1 MNLINQNNLLN
12 LAKKLVVIQLVIAV
26 FVSVLAPTNLA
37 LAQEPL
43 VISNIEV
50 VQNDKTATIS
60 WRTNRPSYGKT
71 QWGITTNNYKWSLQ
85 SGKKDV
91 VQSIT
96 ITGLFSETNYY
107 FRITAWDD
115 TAEVTSFEQTFQTK
129 KLSDNKAPTISNVS
143 VAYLTG
149 RTATIQ
155 WETDEPA
162 TTEVEYGL
170 VSGPYN
176 QNKSNGTL
184 TRIHDITLTGL
195 SDGSAYHF
203 RVKSKDKDNNIST
216 WYDMTFQTKLTD
228 KTDKDALIIY
238 DIRPASENDVN
249 VTQTSAVISWR
260 TNKLAEGWVRYGVN
274 ANLGTTAATNPPR
287 DFTQTV
293 TLAGLTPGRTYY
305 YEIQVRDA
313 LGKEIKTEKY
323 TFTTKSTPQYSTTSQ
338 PSTINAGQVLG
349 SRACEIDF
357 KKDLGYF
364 GAYYNLPEGHP
375 DVGLP
380 LGGWSKIGREND
392 WYSPQYFSMNRIDGN
407 LAFGTN
413 FFPLNEGKPGDP
425 NYFAVN
431 WRAVISVPQDGYYG
445 YEINSDDDSWLF
457 IDDQLSAD
465 LNGIHQAIP
474 QTKQVYLTAGYHK
487 LEIFYADRA
496 KRNAWFD
503 FKPDNRLKFHPL
515 PSGCELE
522 DVLDYNNLLASGTAP
537 ATTPTSATGSTGQVL
552 GVKTTATVSV
562 SPYVCNPNLGY
573 TKFTALY
580 KTPESPDIWAILE
593 TGQRHYITS
602 PAAFNKYECDWSKIK
617 TVSKSFLN
625 QFPNANLV
633 RTPQDPTVY
642 HLFQRAEVKWLKI
655 NIPSPTVFISYPGN
669 YWGNVA
675 RIDALDIQSYPDVKL
690 ITVKNDPKVYSIENG
705 KRHWIPTETIF
716 EKYNYEWAEVVEL
729 NQIHL
734 DYYEEGSNLN

>member
-1 MNLINQNNLLN
+1 MNLKNHNNLLI
-12 LAKKLVVIQLVIAV
+12 LAKKLVIIQLLIAV
-26 FVSVLAPTNLA
+26 FASILLPSGPV

-43 VISNIEV
+43 TISNIEV

-60 WRTNRPSYGKT
+60 WRTNRAAYGKI

-91 VQSIT
+91 VQSMT

-115 TAEVTSFEQTFQTK
+115 TTEVTSFEQTFQTK
-129 KLSDNKAPTISNVS
+129 KLSDNKAPTISNVT

-170 VSGPYN
+170 TSGPYN
-176 QNKSNGTL
+176 QNKGDGAL
-184 TRIHDITLTGL
+184 KRIHDITLTGL
-195 SDGSAYHF
+195 LDGSHYHF
-203 RVKSKDKDNNIST
+203 RVKSKDKDNNVTT
-216 WYDMTFQTKLTD
+216 WYDMTFQTKLTE

-238 DIRPASENDVN
+238 DIKPAAENDVSI
-249 VTQTSAVISWR
+249 TQTTAVISWR
-260 TNKLAEGWVRYGVN
+260 TNKLAEGWVRYGTTS
-274 ANLGTTAATNPPR
+274 NLGTTVSTNPPR
-287 DFTQTV
+287 DFTHTI
-293 TLAGLTPGRTYY
+293 TLAGLTAGRTYY
-305 YEIQVRDA
+305 FEIQVRDV

-323 TFTTKSTPQYSTTSQ
+323 TFTTKSTPQYQTTNQ
-338 PSTINAGQVLG
+338 PGTIGSGSVLG
-349 SRACEIDF
+349 ATACNIDF
-357 KKDLGYF
+357 KTDLGFF

-380 LGGWSKIGREND
+380 LGGWSKVGREND
-392 WYSPQYFSMNRIDGN
+392 WYSSQYFSMNRVDGN
-407 LAFGTN
+407 LVFGTN

-431 WRAVISVPQDGYYG
+431 WRAIISVPQDGYYN
-445 YEINSDDDSWLF
+445 YEISSDDDSWLF
-457 IDDQLSAD
+457 IDDELTSN
-465 LNGIHQAIP
+465 LNGIHPAKP
-474 QTKQVYLTAGYHK
+474 ETRQVYLTAGYHK

-496 KRNAWFD
+496 KRNAWFE

-515 PSGCELE
+515 PTSCEIE
-522 DVLDYNNLLASGTAP
+522 DVLDYNNSGVGGG
-537 ATTPTSATGSTGQVL
+537 ATTSTGSTGQVL
-552 GVKTTATVSV
+552 GVKTTSGATTTSV

-573 TKFTALY
+573 TKFKALY
-580 KTPESPDIWAILE
+580 KTADSPDIWAILE
-593 TGQRHYITS
+593 TGQKHYITS
-602 PAAFNKYECDWSKIK
+602 PEAFNKYQCDWSKVK
-617 TVSKSFLN
+617 TVSKSYLN
-625 QFPNANLV
+625 SFPNANLV

-642 HLFQRAEVKWLKI
+642 HLFQRADVKWLKI
-655 NIPSPTVFISYPGN
+655 NIPSPTVFVSYPNN

-675 RIDALDIQSYPDVKL
+675 RIDILDIQSYPDVKL
-690 ITVKNDPKVYSIENG
+690 ISVKNDPKVYLIENG
-705 KRHWIPTETIF
+705 KRRWIPTAAVF

-734 DYYEEGSNLN
+734 DYYEEGATLN